1 MASARRAAIYVRISD
16 DRAGDAAGVGRQ
28 ESDSRALAAR
38 LGWAVDQ
45 VYAEN
50 DTSAFKRRK
59 VRLPDGST
67 AMRVVRPVFRQ
78 MLDALAAG
86 SLDAL
91 IAYDLDRIA
100 RDPRDLEDLID
111 VVEQRHI
118 PARTVTGSLDLGNDA
133 GVTMAR
139 VLLAMANKS
148 SRDTA
153 RRVVRKQQEM
163 AEQGAYAGGGIRSYG
178 YESDGATVNEREAAV
193 VRRIAID
200 ILAGVSLSRIAE
212 DLNAEQVPTVRGGEW
227 HARSVHS
234 VVSKPRNVAK
244 RVYRGEVIG
253 DAAWPAILNLDT
265 WERVRIVLAERARG
279 GNNSLT
285 RWLTGVLRCSYCDDS
300 LLKGK
305 LGTGARGSVYWCA
318 TPTGG
323 CGKIAIAALP
333 AEDTVEGLL
342 LAYLARPDVLADLA
356 SATSDTAAAKARAD
370 AEADEAQLKE
380 LATLWARKH
389 ITTAEYLAARQ
400 EIEDR
405 LKVWHGITR
414 AAAPESV
421 RTLLG
426 ADIAAA
432 WAVYEPRQRQE
443 VAKVVFRD
451 GIRVEPATMP
461 FRFDPDRL
469 QPIGWRPA

>member
-1 MASARRAAIYVRISD
+1 VKASRRAAIYVRISD

-28 ESDSRALAAR
+28 EADSRELASR
-38 LGWAVDQ
+38 LGWDVGQ
-45 VYAEN
+45 IFAEN

-59 VRLPDGST
+59 VRLPDGT
-67 AMRVVRPVFRQ
+67 VAMRVVRPVFRQ
-78 MLDALAAG
+78 MLDALAFG

-91 IAYDLDRIA
+91 VAYDLDRIA

-111 VVEQRHI
+111 LVETHRI

-178 YESDGATVNEREAAV
+178 YEADGITVNMHEAEV
-193 VRRIAID
+193 VNDIAGD
-200 ILAGVSLSRIAE
+200 ILNGYSLSSIASY
-212 DLNAEQVPTVRGGEW
+212 LNDGEEPTVRGGPW
-227 HARSVHS
+227 SARSVHA

-244 RVYRGEVIG
+244 RVYQGEVVG
-253 DAAWPAILNLDT
+253 DATWPAILNLDT

-279 GNNSLT
+279 GNNILV
-285 RWLTGVLRCSYCDDS
+285 RWLTGVLRCSLCDAT
-300 LLKGK
+300 LRGK
-305 LGTGARGSVYWCA
+305 HTNNGPVYWCA
-318 TPTGG
+318 TPSGG

-333 AEDTVEGLL
+333 TEAWADDHIPV
-342 LAYLARPDVLADLA
+342 YLSRPDVLASLT
-356 SATSDTAAAKARAD
+356 SATSDTAATKARAD
-370 AEADEAQLKE
+370 AEADQAQLKE
-380 LATLWARKH
+380 LATLWGARN
-389 ITTAEYLAARQ
+389 ITTVEYLAARR

-405 LKVWHGITR
+405 LKMWREIAR
-414 AAAPESV
+414 AAVPESV
-421 RTLLG
+421 RSLIG
-426 ADIAAA
+426 ADIAYA
-432 WAVYEPRQRQE
+432 WKIYEPKQRQE
-443 VAKVVFRD
+443 VAKVVFPD

-461 FRFDPDRL
+461 FRFNPGRL
-469 QPIGWRPA
+469 VPIWRA